1 MEYKK
6 GPIIGHGSS
15 ATVSVATTTSGD
27 VFAVKSTSTSLQ
39 KEQNIMSQV
48 NSKHVIK
55 YMGYDVSYVNNKP
68 MYNLYMEYA
77 QNGSVSDMIKKSN
90 GSLDENVIR
99 LYTKDI
105 LMGLDYLHGAGIV
118 HCDIKCSNVLVC
130 EKGVKIG
137 DLGCAK
143 MVAGKRFEFSGT
155 PVFMSPEVA
164 RGEEQGFPADV
175 WALGCSVIEMAT
187 GSNAWPEIND
197 PVSGLYKIG
206 YSGELPEFPKWLS
219 DDGKDFLEKCLRIGV
234 NKRWSVKELL
244 GHPFVCNLGSGF
256 ETRNSPTSILD
267 QGFWECLSVSDVGPT
282 QMVHS
287 SDELH
292 SPEERIRE
300 LVEGCSTSLGLPN
313 WDEDEED
320 WIAVRSNVLDETN
333 AENDDISSVIVES
346 ISFTSSYVDDHDVEP
361 EMLAIDDEDFHVLE
375 YPIVSRDVDFDNI
388 MYDDYLQIED
398 PINLLYVLFFHI
410 L

>member
-6 GPIIGHGSS
+6 GPVIGHGSF
-15 ATVSVATTTSGD
+15 ATVSVATSTTGD

-39 KEQNIMSQV
+39 KEQNIMSRV
-48 NSKHVIK
+48 SSKHVIK
-55 YMGYDVSYVNNKP
+55 YMGYDVSYVNNIP

-77 QNGSVSDMIKKSN
+77 QNGSVLDMIKKNN
-90 GSLDENVIR
+90 GSLEESVIR

-105 LMGLDYLHGAGIV
+105 LMGLDYLHGMDIV

-143 MVAGKRFEFSGT
+143 IMEENGGKRYEFAGT

-187 GSNAWPEIND
+187 GSHAWPEIND

-206 YSGELPEFPKWLS
+206 YSGELPEFPKWLPE
-219 DDGKDFLEKCLRIGV
+219 DGKDFLEKCLRIDV
-234 NKRWSVKELL
+234 NERWSVKELL
-244 GHPFVCNLGSGF
+244 EHPFVCNLGSGF

-282 QMVHS
+282 PMVHS
-287 SDELH
+287 SGEL
-292 SPEERIRE
+292 PEERIRK
-300 LVEGCSTSLGLPN
+300 LVEGSSSSLCLPN
-313 WDEDEED
+313 WEDDDEED
-320 WIAVRSNVLDETN
+320 WIAVRSNVVDETN
-333 AENDDISSVIVES
+333 AENDDLSSVIVES
-346 ISFTSSYVDDHDVEP
+346 ISFTSSNVEEDHDVDL

-375 YPIVSRDVDFDNI
+375 YPIVSRVVDFDNI
-388 MYDDYLQIED
+388 IHMAEAVKLG
-398 PINLLYVLFFHI
+398 
-410 L
+410 

>member
-55 YMGYDVSYVNNKP
+55 YMGYEVSYVNNTP

-105 LMGLDYLHGAGIV
+105 LMGLDYLHGV
-118 HCDIKCSNVLVC
+118 
-130 EKGVKIG
+130 
-137 DLGCAK
+137 
-143 MVAGKRFEFSGT
+143 
-155 PVFMSPEVA
+155 
-164 RGEEQGFPADV
+164 GEEQGFPADV

-219 DDGKDFLEKCLRIGV
+219 DDGKDFLEKCLRIDV
-234 NKRWSVKELL
+234 NERWSVKELL
-244 GHPFVCNLGSGF
+244 EHPFVC
-256 ETRNSPTSILD
+256 
-267 QGFWECLSVSDVGPT
+267 
-282 QMVHS
+282 
-287 SDELH
+287 
-292 SPEERIRE
+292 
-300 LVEGCSTSLGLPN
+300 CSTSLCLPN

-320 WIAVRSNVLDETN
+320 WIAVRSNMVDETN
-333 AENDDISSVIVES
+333 AENDDLSSVLVES
-346 ISFTSSYVDDHDVEP
+346 ISFTSSNVDVHEVELQ
-361 EMLAIDDEDFHVLE
+361 MLDIDDEDFHVLE
-375 YPIVSRDVDFDNI
+375 YPYVSRVVDFDNI
-388 MYDDYLQIED
+388 MYDEYLQIKD
-398 PINLLYVLFFHI
+398 PIHLI
-410 L
+410 